1 MKELDAKTIE
11 EATKYQMDV
20 VLRKANDAVKNG
32 AVTIEFLCF
41 LREQILQGF
50 TKYYGKY
57 LSVIQAIYA
66 IEINDDIAKKMSK
79 CKTGKELILRFYE
92 DLQKRYLEEQKGLLS
107 DIFSAVTVWIE
118 QQK

>member
-32 AVTIEFLCF
+32 AVTIEFLCL
-41 LREQILQGF
+41 LREQIIMGCTMHDDEHVAILQ
-50 TKYYGKY
+50 TLNKI
-57 LSVIQAIYA
+57 VID
-66 IEINDDIAKKMSK
+66 EGMAKKMAKS
-79 CKTGKELILRFYE
+79 KTGKELILRFYE
-92 DLQKRYLEEQKGLLS
+92 DLQKSYLEEQKGLLS